1 MNHPKL
7 KHPGL
12 CRILPYL
19 IVIGTF
25 LLPAVLVLCL
35 TVPDIIKVVTLLG
48 SLLALLVYIVRNMM
62 VLMALDTTLALLSC
76 HQTGRKQYTL
86 PKNRTAEAIRRSI
99 LRFGIPCDPT
109 PFSPQPAALRYQFR
123 HSMTVYAG
131 GIEKVVAA
139 YEVDHLNS
147 DTYRGILHSA
157 KANAK
162 VLTGRKKAR
171 FLDSSQ
177 KNAPLHR
184 VTVVLIL
191 AHSVE
196 QQLAENLYS
205 LVCKSCGDEEKDCT
219 LPCVLDLSKNTCT
232 FNCLRVPYIGFSYA
246 VKNRGIRL
254 IKNRIFGGNW
264 NLAGN
269 TAHIHSD
276 DSILLED
283 SLWDLWKH
291 YHHQLIGAERQSKR
305 RFEAMS
311 EKEII
316 CQKDALYLKWD
327 HRGLCQSIKLD
338 SEAKTVQ
345 IEQVVHWYYPK
356 LQPIGKKTI
365 LAITQHI
372 LSHFE
377 NSGYT
382 AEFVSIDD
390 LS

>member
-1 MNHPKL
+1 MSEYSRT
-7 KHPGL
+7 
-12 CRILPYL
+12 RI
-19 IVIGTF
+19 
-25 LLPAVLVLCL
+25 
-35 TVPDIIKVVTLLG
+35 
-48 SLLALLVYIVRNMM
+48 
-62 VLMALDTTLALLSC
+62 
-76 HQTGRKQYTL
+76 
-86 PKNRTAEAIRRSI
+86 
-99 LRFGIPCDPT
+99 GI
-109 PFSPQPAALRYQFR
+109 A
-123 HSMTVYAG
+123 
-131 GIEKVVAA
+131 
-139 YEVDHLNS
+139 
-147 DTYRGILHSA
+147 
-157 KANAK
+157 
-162 VLTGRKKAR
+162 
-171 FLDSSQ
+171 
-177 KNAPLHR
+177 
-184 VTVVLIL
+184 
-191 AHSVE
+191 
-196 QQLAENLYS
+196 
-205 LVCKSCGDEEKDCT
+205 
-219 LPCVLDLSKNTCT
+219 KNTCT

-269 TAHIHSD
+269 AAHIHSD

-345 IEQVVHWYYPK
+345 IEQLVHWYYPK